1 MSKPSIISDSKT
13 ITTDENLDATNSRS
27 NRSNL
32 SNPPPHH
39 HDDNNKDHS
48 SHQDDGGDHSNLF
61 CKRRSSTIL
70 DDDDGDDEDSAP
82 LPLTSLRD
90 RVLPKTFLWLQ
101 KHEEEENEWLK
112 LNELESE
119 TSGTILQLFSRHCN
133 AGPSSSDEDSSSSDD
148 CRVQEWCSSK
158 IFPDGIG
165 GYCIGQT
172 GEQQEEEEEEGSLR
186 VKYILS
192 ESAGGH
198 GDDLWA
204 ASRHISNLF
213 ADQEK
218 CRDLVSPLF
227 DVTSTSNSAEQQQME
242 LAFNHHPLLGLD
254 FIELGAGA
262 GLPSWTAMRCGAK
275 VVCTDQA
282 IPNRIRCMA
291 ESAERNIRYMKT
303 LLVGRDKDDRETAIY
318 KFAVNARVC
327 PYSWGDPIDDILEL
341 LSPTTTIQ
349 DGQSHNSLLK
359 RFDIVVAA
367 DCIYMPQFHES
378 LLESIGML
386 LSDTGIG
393 LLPFALHGNVNDE
406 EVWNIVNLA
415 VEKGL
420 KVEILESCQLCPQA
434 LNMDSKRGL
443 IHVLRLRKDK
453 NIIN

>member
-1 MSKPSIISDSKT
+1 M
-13 ITTDENLDATNSRS
+13 
-27 NRSNL
+27 
-32 SNPPPHH
+32 
-39 HDDNNKDHS
+39 
-48 SHQDDGGDHSNLF
+48 F
-61 CKRRSSTIL
+61 CERRSSTIL
-70 DDDDGDDEDSAP
+70 DDDGDDEDSAP
-82 LPLTSLRD
+82 LPLISLRH
-90 RVLPKTFLWLQ
+90 RVSPKTFVLWLQ

-119 TSGTILQLFSRHCN
+119 ASGKILQLFSRHCN
-133 AGPSSSDEDSSSSDD
+133 DGPSSLDEDSISSDD

-172 GEQQEEEEEEGSLR
+172 GEQEEEEVKSSEYEMSKKEEEEEGSLR

-218 CRDLVSPLF
+218 CRDLISPLF
-227 DVTSTSNSAEQQQME
+227 DVTSTSNCAEQQQME
-242 LAFNHHPLLGLD
+242 LVFNHHPLLGLD

-303 LLVGRDKDDRETAIY
+303 LLVGGHKDDRETAIY
-318 KFAVNARVC
+318 RLAVNARVC

-349 DGQSHNSLLK
+349 DGQSHNSCLLK

-406 EVWNIVNLA
+406 QVWNIVNLA
-415 VEKGL
+415 VKKGF

-453 NIIN
+453 NSIN